1 MRSPGEFAEDRLPRF
16 GQSARARRRRA
27 GRSGNDLPRNWPV
40 RRPQTRRRIHLG
52 EHRPTPPRALHNE
65 GERLQAA
72 RRLLAGRAAV
82 LEHRPGPCANRL
94 AGDCLRGGSKTY
106 REPVRRE
113 WEVVP
118 PLFEYRIVA
127 GATGTG
133 KTRLLQAL
141 AARGAHRPRTVGP
154 PPRLSPR
161 RGRAAAVA
169 KSFASQLLAAF
180 DRFVT
185 SAPV

>member
-1 MRSPGEFAEDRLPRF
+1 VLDDAERAEVGTICREIGPFVARKLGAEYISANIARHLREHFATKGKDYKPLVDCWRGGQRSASL
-16 GQSARARRRRA
+16 A
-27 GRSGNDLPRNWPV
+27 LV
-40 RRPQTRRRIHLG
+40 LTQTGWRV
-52 EHRPTPPRALHNE
+52 T
-65 GERLQAA
+65 
-72 RRLLAGRAAV
+72 V
-82 LEHRPGPCANRL
+82 
-94 AGDCLRGGSKTY
+94 LRGGSKTY